1 MARATKGQNTLAP
14 TYIHTYIYVHEWIA
28 FLVAYGTSLHL
39 TPMHSGFE

>member
-14 TYIHTYIYVHEWIA
+14 TYIHTLYVHEWVA